1 METSRFE
8 SPIINNLRVVGSLD
22 NNGKITRQHR
32 CWATFKK
39 DENTIG
45 SFAGAAGSRL
55 MLTPARLFDYST
67 SESSINRPF
76 APPANARIVSFTVA
90 GKTVADQSILAN
102 MNSSSF
108 ATIGAAATYSIG
120 IQRCPLANSA
130 GVEDK
135 LSRDTTVAWP
145 VRTHSPVVLATSA
158 PGGFASQTLL
168 NTDSLARFPARNIDV
183 TTLGAGA
190 DAANP
195 YAHYYT
201 YLSPLTSP
209 AIAPFNRHIGVLH
222 EAADTSFKA
231 SGGSAVRFEWG
242 APPSV
247 GATTIAATN
256 PGLSLVL
263 ALSTPRA
270 VGGFVVAAA
279 ATQDY
284 FLSAQASDLTVEV
297 TVEVEIDKNNDTQNP
312 QPFAS
317 GGWSA
322 TDLQNVLE

>member
-1 METSRFE
+1 METNRFE
-8 SPIINNLRVVGSLD
+8 SPVINNLRVVGSLD

-39 DENTIG
+39 EDSAIA
-45 SFAGAAGSRL
+45 SFVGAAGTRL

-67 SESSINRPF
+67 SEPSINRPF

-90 GKTVADQSILAN
+90 GKTVADQNILAN
-102 MNSSSF
+102 MNSATF
-108 ATIGAAATYSIG
+108 AQIGAAATYSIG
-120 IQRCPLANSA
+120 IQRCPLANA
-130 GVEDK
+130 ANVDDK
-135 LSRDTTVAWP
+135 LSRDTTLGFP
-145 VRTHSPVVLATSA
+145 VRTHSPLVLAA
-158 PGGFASQTLL
+158 AGPGAGSQTLL
-168 NTDSLARFPARNIDV
+168 DTGGLVRFAGRMGDI
-183 TTLGAGA
+183 TTGTVGA
-190 DAANP
+190 DLNNP

-201 YLSPLTSP
+201 YLSPLVNP

-247 GATTIAATN
+247 GATTIVTTN

-263 ALSTPRA
+263 VLSTNR
-270 VGGFVVAAA
+270 A
-279 ATQDY
+279 ATGPVIAVAPTTCDY

-297 TVEVEIDKNNDTQNP
+297 TVEIEIDKNNDSQNP

-322 TDLQNVLE
+322 ADLQNVLE